1 MNLVL
6 LIFEKGN
13 SLLIEYYWLPIRTN
27 CFFKYISFVKI
38 SYLNYSIF
46 QERFWEISIQREPS
60 NSIDAVSSAYR
71 YIKYSISYMYSG
83 NAIPYM
89 SLLLF
94 IPQANK
100 FGRYKG
106 IISVCLC
113 NRLRAIT
120 IV

>member
-6 LIFEKGN
+6 LVFEKGN
-13 SLLIEYYWLPIRTN
+13 SLQIEYCWLPIRTN
-27 CFFKYISFVKI
+27 CFYIYISFVKI
-38 SYLNYSIF
+38 SYLNYSIN
-46 QERFWEISIQREPS
+46 QLRFWDISIQREPS
-60 NSIDAVSSAYR
+60 NSINAVSSAYR
-71 YIKYSISYMYSG
+71 YIKYLISYMYSG
-83 NAIPYM
+83 LPYM

-100 FGRYKG
+100 FGRHKG

-113 NRLRAIT
+113 NRLRTIT